1 MFCAKCGA
9 KMYNDNAE
17 FCSVCG
23 APLKQKN
30 NSMSYQPNTYKSY
43 NFKND
48 VEQKEDD
55 DEWLNPE
62 AIKEIWN
69 VPQGNN
75 QPPKEDLLPDGTPE
89 WFDEIRQEEEYEE
102 YKSKFH
108 ITEHPLIVTSL
119 VAFLMVIISII
130 SIVTI
135 LNV

>member
-1 MFCAKCGA
+1 M
-9 KMYNDNAE
+9 
-17 FCSVCG
+17 
-23 APLKQKN
+23 
-30 NSMSYQPNTYKSY
+30 
-43 NFKND
+43 
-48 VEQKEDD
+48 
-55 DEWLNPE
+55 
-62 AIKEIWN
+62 
-69 VPQGNN
+69 PQGNN
-75 QPPKEDLLPDGTPE
+75 QPQKEDLLPDGTPE

>member
-1 MFCAKCGA
+1 MFCTKCGA

-23 APLKQKN
+23 APLKQNN
-30 NSMSYQPNTYKSY
+30 NSTSYQPNTYKSY

-69 VPQGNN
+69 VSQGNN
-75 QPPKEDLLPDGTPE
+75 QPQKEDLLPDGTPE